1 MKIVVFLN
9 GEYNYSMEF
18 IKTITEKAFVLC
30 ADGGANA
37 SFHYG
42 VMPNKIVGDLD
53 SIEPEILNSYKRLN
67 VEIQKYPVE
76 KDFSDFELILNMIKE
91 NTIFNSSEVIILG
104 SSGGRIDYIINNLM
118 LLEGTKNVT
127 MITENEEIYYR
138 DEPFVIENREEA
150 RVSFIS
156 LDDTIM
162 NMTLKGFKYSIENKL
177 IKRNTSQLVS
187 NEVISKKA
195 EVLFDKG
202 KMLVI
207 LEKTLWKSVFFVCL

>member
-1 MKIVVFLN
+1 
-9 GEYNYSMEF
+9 
-18 IKTITEKAFVLC
+18 
-30 ADGGANA
+30 
-37 SFHYG
+37 
-42 VMPNKIVGDLD
+42 
-53 SIEPEILNSYKRLN
+53 
-67 VEIQKYPVE
+67 
-76 KDFSDFELILNMIKE
+76 
-91 NTIFNSSEVIILG
+91 
-104 SSGGRIDYIINNLM
+104 M

-177 IKRNTSQLVS
+177 IRRNTSQLVS
-187 NEVISKKA
+187 NQVISKKA

-207 LEKTLWKSVFFVCL
+207 IEKTL

>member
-1 MKIVVFLN
+1 
-9 GEYNYSMEF
+9 
-18 IKTITEKAFVLC
+18 
-30 ADGGANA
+30 
-37 SFHYG
+37 
-42 VMPNKIVGDLD
+42 
-53 SIEPEILNSYKRLN
+53 
-67 VEIQKYPVE
+67 
-76 KDFSDFELILNMIKE
+76 MIKE
-91 NTIFNSSEVIILG
+91 NAIFNDSEVIILG

-127 MITENEEIYYR
+127 MLTESEEIYYR
-138 DEPFVIENREEA
+138 DEPFVIEDREEA

-162 NMTLKGFKYSIENKL
+162 NMTLKGFKYNIGNKL
-177 IKRNTSQLVS
+177 IQRNTSQLVS

-207 LEKTLWKSVFFVCL
+207 IEKTL

>member
-1 MKIVVFLN
+1 
-9 GEYNYSMEF
+9 
-18 IKTITEKAFVLC
+18 
-30 ADGGANA
+30 
-37 SFHYG
+37 
-42 VMPNKIVGDLD
+42 
-53 SIEPEILNSYKRLN
+53 
-67 VEIQKYPVE
+67 
-76 KDFSDFELILNMIKE
+76 
-91 NTIFNSSEVIILG
+91 
-104 SSGGRIDYIINNLM
+104 M

-162 NMTLKGFKYSIENKL
+162 NMTLKGFKYNIENKL

-187 NEVISKKA
+187 NQVISKKA

-207 LEKTLWKSVFFVCL
+207 IEKTL

>member
-1 MKIVVFLN
+1 ML
-9 GEYNYSMEF
+9 
-18 IKTITEKAFVLC
+18 
-30 ADGGANA
+30 
-37 SFHYG
+37 
-42 VMPNKIVGDLD
+42 
-53 SIEPEILNSYKRLN
+53 
-67 VEIQKYPVE
+67 IQKYPVE

-91 NTIFNSSEVIILG
+91 NTVFNDSEVIILG
-104 SSGGRIDYIINNLM
+104 SSGGRTDYIINNLM

-177 IKRNTSQLVS
+177 IRRNTSQLVS
-187 NEVISKKA
+187 NQVISKKA

-207 LEKTLWKSVFFVCL
+207 IEKTL

>member
-1 MKIVVFLN
+1 
-9 GEYNYSMEF
+9 
-18 IKTITEKAFVLC
+18 
-30 ADGGANA
+30 
-37 SFHYG
+37 
-42 VMPNKIVGDLD
+42 MPNKIIGDLD

-91 NTIFNSSEVIILG
+91 NTVFNDSEVIILG
-104 SSGGRIDYIINNLM
+104 SSGGRTDYIINNLM

-162 NMTLKGFKYSIENKL
+162 NMTLKGFKYNIENKL

-187 NEVISKKA
+187 NQVISKKA

-207 LEKTLWKSVFFVCL
+207 IEKTL

>member
-91 NTIFNSSEVIILG
+91 NTVFNDSEVIILG
-104 SSGGRIDYIINNLM
+104 SSGGRTDYIINNLM

-177 IKRNTSQLVS
+177 IQRNTSQLVS

-207 LEKTLWKSVFFVCL
+207 IEKTL

>member
-18 IKTITEKAFVLC
+18 MKTITEKAFVLC

-37 SFHYG
+37 SFRYE
-42 VMPNKIVGDLD
+42 VMPNKIIGDLD
-53 SIEPEILNSYKRLN
+53 SIEPEILSSYKLLN
-67 VEIQKYPVE
+67 IDIQKYPVE

-91 NTIFNSSEVIILG
+91 DIMFKDSEVIILG
-104 SSGGRIDYIINNLM
+104 SSGGRIDYVINNLM
-118 LLEGTKNVT
+118 LLEGTKNVR
-127 MITENEEIYYR
+127 MITESEEIYYR
-138 DEPFVIENREEA
+138 DKPFTIENREGA

-156 LDDTIM
+156 LDETIT
-162 NMTLKGFKYSIENKL
+162 NMTLKGFKYNIGNKL
-177 IKRNTSQLVS
+177 IRRNTSQLVS

-195 EVLFDKG
+195 EILFDKG

-207 LEKTLWKSVFFVCL
+207 IEKTL

>member
-18 IKTITEKAFVLC
+18 MKTITEKAFVLC

-37 SFHYG
+37 SFRYE
-42 VMPNKIVGDLD
+42 VMPNKIIGDLD
-53 SIEPEILNSYKRLN
+53 SIEPEILSSYKLLN
-67 VEIQKYPVE
+67 IDIQKYPVE

-91 NTIFNSSEVIILG
+91 DIMFKDSEVIILG
-104 SSGGRIDYIINNLM
+104 SSGGRIDYVINNLM
-118 LLEGTKNVT
+118 LLEGTKNVR
-127 MITENEEIYYR
+127 MITESEEIYYR
-138 DEPFVIENREEA
+138 DKPFTIENREGA

-156 LDDTIM
+156 LDETIT
-162 NMTLKGFKYSIENKL
+162 NMTLKGFKYNIGNKL
-177 IKRNTSQLVS
+177 IRRNTSQLVS
-187 NEVISKKA
+187 NQVISKKA

-207 LEKTLWKSVFFVCL
+207 IEKTL

>member
-1 MKIVVFLN
+1 
-9 GEYNYSMEF
+9 
-18 IKTITEKAFVLC
+18 
-30 ADGGANA
+30 
-37 SFHYG
+37 
-42 VMPNKIVGDLD
+42 
-53 SIEPEILNSYKRLN
+53 
-67 VEIQKYPVE
+67 
-76 KDFSDFELILNMIKE
+76 
-91 NTIFNSSEVIILG
+91 
-104 SSGGRIDYIINNLM
+104 
-118 LLEGTKNVT
+118 

-207 LEKTLWKSVFFVCL
+207 LEKTL

>member
-37 SFHYG
+37 SFRYE
-42 VMPNKIVGDLD
+42 VMPNKIIGDLD
-53 SIEPEILNSYKRLN
+53 SIEPEILSSYKLLN
-67 VEIQKYPVE
+67 IDIQKYPVE

-91 NTIFNSSEVIILG
+91 DIMFKDSEVIILG
-104 SSGGRIDYIINNLM
+104 SSGGRIDYVINNLM
-118 LLEGTKNVT
+118 LLEGTKNVR
-127 MITENEEIYYR
+127 MITESEEIYYR
-138 DEPFVIENREEA
+138 DKPFTIENREGA

-156 LDDTIM
+156 LDETIT
-162 NMTLKGFKYSIENKL
+162 NMTLKGFKYNIGNKL
-177 IKRNTSQLVS
+177 IRRNTSQLVS
-187 NEVISKKA
+187 NEVNSKKA
-195 EVLFDKG
+195 EILFDKG

-207 LEKTLWKSVFFVCL
+207 IEKTL

>member
-1 MKIVVFLN
+1 
-9 GEYNYSMEF
+9 
-18 IKTITEKAFVLC
+18 
-30 ADGGANA
+30 
-37 SFHYG
+37 
-42 VMPNKIVGDLD
+42 
-53 SIEPEILNSYKRLN
+53 
-67 VEIQKYPVE
+67 
-76 KDFSDFELILNMIKE
+76 
-91 NTIFNSSEVIILG
+91 
-104 SSGGRIDYIINNLM
+104 
-118 LLEGTKNVT
+118 

-162 NMTLKGFKYSIENKL
+162 NMTLKGFKYNIGNKL
-177 IKRNTSQLVS
+177 IQRNTSQLVS

-207 LEKTLWKSVFFVCL
+207 IEKTL

>member
-1 MKIVVFLN
+1 
-9 GEYNYSMEF
+9 
-18 IKTITEKAFVLC
+18 
-30 ADGGANA
+30 
-37 SFHYG
+37 
-42 VMPNKIVGDLD
+42 
-53 SIEPEILNSYKRLN
+53 
-67 VEIQKYPVE
+67 
-76 KDFSDFELILNMIKE
+76 MIKE
-91 NTIFNSSEVIILG
+91 NTVFNDSEVIILG
-104 SSGGRIDYIINNLM
+104 SSGGRTDYIINNLM

-207 LEKTLWKSVFFVCL
+207 LEKTL

>member
-1 MKIVVFLN
+1 
-9 GEYNYSMEF
+9 
-18 IKTITEKAFVLC
+18 
-30 ADGGANA
+30 
-37 SFHYG
+37 
-42 VMPNKIVGDLD
+42 
-53 SIEPEILNSYKRLN
+53 
-67 VEIQKYPVE
+67 
-76 KDFSDFELILNMIKE
+76 
-91 NTIFNSSEVIILG
+91 
-104 SSGGRIDYIINNLM
+104 M

-207 LEKTLWKSVFFVCL
+207 LEKTL

>member
-1 MKIVVFLN
+1 
-9 GEYNYSMEF
+9 
-18 IKTITEKAFVLC
+18 
-30 ADGGANA
+30 
-37 SFHYG
+37 
-42 VMPNKIVGDLD
+42 
-53 SIEPEILNSYKRLN
+53 
-67 VEIQKYPVE
+67 
-76 KDFSDFELILNMIKE
+76 
-91 NTIFNSSEVIILG
+91 
-104 SSGGRIDYIINNLM
+104 
-118 LLEGTKNVT
+118 

-177 IKRNTSQLVS
+177 IRRNTSQLVS
-187 NEVISKKA
+187 NQVISKKA

-207 LEKTLWKSVFFVCL
+207 IEKTL